1 MATRIAGYEV
11 QGEIGRG
18 GMAVVY
24 RAKDLRLDRTV
35 ALKLL
40 APEMARNDTFRR
52 RFTHESRVAAA
63 IDHPHIVPIFEAGE
77 TDGVLYIAMRYVSGP
92 DLRALLDEEG
102 ALPVDAALRIAAQVA
117 SALDAAHEH
126 DLVHRDVKP
135 GNVLVARGTDSEHPE
150 HVYLTDFGL
159 TKKSL
164 SLTGFTTVGEFVG
177 TLDYVAP
184 EQISGRPVDGRCDLY
199 SLACVVFE
207 MLAGGPPFVR
217 DEDIA
222 LLWAHQYD
230 APPALS
236 EVRAGLPPAFDG
248 VFARALAKVPEDRY
262 GSCLEFVSA
271 LRSASYGPGRAGEPA
286 VHRDAGGAPTVGRG
300 VVRTPTVGRA
310 APDTPQ
316 PPAWA
321 RPVFRGRPGPGRL
334 SPR

>member
-24 RAKDLRLDRTV
+24 RATDLRLDRTV

-92 DLRALLDEEG
+92 DLRALLDKEG
-102 ALPVDAALRIAAQVA
+102 VLPVDAALRIAGQVA

-135 GNVLVARGTDSEHPE
+135 GNVLVAQGTDSDHPE

-236 EVRAGLPPAFDG
+236 EVRAGLPPALDD

-262 GSCLEFVSA
+262 GSCLEFVGELRLA
-271 LRSASYGPGRAGEPA
+271 AYGAGPAGAAEEPAEQRSADGP
-286 VHRDAGGAPTVGRG
+286 PTVGRDAA
-300 VVRTPTVGRA
+300 RA
-310 APDTPQ
+310 PR
-316 PPAWA
+316 PPGWA
-321 RPVFRGRPGPGRL
+321 RPVFRR
-334 SPR
+334 

>member
-24 RAKDLRLDRTV
+24 RATDLRLDRTV

-52 RFTHESRVAAA
+52 RFTHESHVAAA

-77 TDGVLYIAMRYVSGP
+77 TDGVLYIAMRYVPGP
-92 DLRALLDEEG
+92 DLRALLDREG
-102 ALPVDAALRIAAQVA
+102 VLPVDTALRIAAQVA

-135 GNVLVARGTDSEHPE
+135 GNVLLAKGTDSEHPE

-164 SLTGFTTVGEFVG
+164 SLTGFTTVGSFVG

-230 APPALS
+230 RPPVLS
-236 EVRAGLPPAFDG
+236 EVRSGLPPEFDD
-248 VFARALAKVPEDRY
+248 VLARALAKAPEDRY
-262 GSCLEFVSA
+262 GSCLEFVGA
-271 LRSASYGPGRAGEPA
+271 LRTAAYGTGPGERTP
-286 VHRDAGGAPTVGRG
+286 VHSDPSADGTRTVGRDIPLTS
-300 VVRTPTVGRA
+300 R
-310 APDTPQ
+310 

-321 RPVFRGRPGPGRL
+321 RPVFGP
-334 SPR
+334 

>member
-1 MATRIAGYEV
+1 MATRISGYEV
-11 QGEIGRG
+11 EGEIGRG

-63 IDHPHIVPIFEAGE
+63 LDHPHIVPIFEAGE

-92 DLRALLDEEG
+92 DLRALLDKEG
-102 ALPVDAALRIAAQVA
+102 VLPVDAVLRIAAQVA

-126 DLVHRDVKP
+126 GLVHRDVKP
-135 GNVLVARGTDSEHPE
+135 GNVLVAQGTDSEHPE

-236 EVRAGLPPAFDG
+236 DVRAGLPPAFDD
-248 VFARALAKVPEDRY
+248 VFAQALAKVPEDRY
-262 GSCLEFVSA
+262 GSCLEFVGA
-271 LRSASYGPGRAGEPA
+271 LRHATGGTGPAEETAEETAEEPA
-286 VHRDAGGAPTVGRG
+286 ADRDADGPPTVGRDAA
-300 VVRTPTVGRA
+300 RTS
-310 APDTPQ
+310 Q
-316 PPAWA
+316 PPSWA
-321 RPVFRGRPGPGRL
+321 RPVFRR
-334 SPR
+334 